1 MNILFF
7 LTPKEDVTYIHDSYT
22 LGQTLEK
29 MEEHKFSCIPIIND
43 RGKYVGTLTEG
54 DMLWGLRNRSS
65 LNMKAAEEVPI
76 TSFKRRADYA
86 PVRIDS
92 DMEDLLE
99 KAMRQ
104 NFVPVVD
111 DQKNFIGIVTRR
123 DIMQYICSSFG
134 KEPKEK

>member
-54 DMLWGLRNRSS
+54 DML
-65 LNMKAAEEVPI
+65 
-76 TSFKRRADYA
+76 
-86 PVRIDS
+86 
-92 DMEDLLE
+92 
-99 KAMRQ
+99 
-104 NFVPVVD
+104 
-111 DQKNFIGIVTRR
+111 
-123 DIMQYICSSFG
+123 
-134 KEPKEK
+134 